1 MELQNSFSNVNT
13 NLITNTGNTG
23 TTTYY
28 NNPAIITAAV
38 LVPRGT
44 IIPASALVSQD
55 AFATYV
61 NAAIKTNSHS
71 ARWFMFT
78 PLDKF
83 EDKTKAASSEDT
95 GLYSK
100 MITKFNTLYNF
111 RYMANMGNYL
121 EAVKS
126 FNNCQDFFDLYY
138 IDADGNWQGTIDATG
153 SGGLQAYRL
162 FQFFVEDRKAITP
175 TTDNAYTLSIN
186 LADRRQINENFAQFI
201 AGTDIEALSNLMPQ
215 SVWLSD
221 VTAIVSTPLLLT
233 AHQIAVVGTFS
244 EGAADLG
251 QYFGTAIKA
260 APATAVFAVYDQ
272 TAGAANV
279 ITAID
284 YSPVTVAGQLYNC
297 LILTVTTNTATHV
310 NQISMISVSATESV
324 LPGTYLANE
333 SNGYAYHTF

>member
-1 MELQNSFSNVNT
+1 MELENSFSNVNS
-13 NLITNTGNTG
+13 NLITNVGNTG

-44 IIPASALVSQD
+44 IVPKSALVSQAAFNIFASD
-55 AFATYV
+55 AVKADD
-61 NAAIKTNSHS
+61 HS

-95 GLYSK
+95 GLKQK
-100 MITKFNTLYNF
+100 MITKFDTLYNF

-121 EAVKS
+121 EAIKS
-126 FNNCQDFFDLYY
+126 FQNCQDFFDLYY
-138 IDADGNWQGTIDATG
+138 IDANGNWQGTIDSTG
-153 SGGLQAYRL
+153 AGGLQAYRL
-162 FQFFVEDRKAITP
+162 FQFFVEDRKAITT
-175 TTDNAYTLSIN
+175 TTDNAYTLSIA

-201 AGTDIEALSNLMPQ
+201 AGTDIEALGDLMPQ

-221 VTAIVSTPLLLT
+221 VTAIVSTPLSLT
-233 AHQIAVVGTFS
+233 SHQVAIVGTFS

-251 QYFGTAIKA
+251 QYFGATIA
-260 APATAVFAVYDQ
+260 AASPTAVFADYDQ

-279 ITAID
+279 ITAIA

-297 LILTVTTNTATHV
+297 FVLTLTTNTATHV
-310 NQISMISVSATESV
+310 NQISMISVSATEAV
-324 LPGTYLANE
+324 LSGTYLANE
-333 SNGYAYHTF
+333 TNGYAYHTF